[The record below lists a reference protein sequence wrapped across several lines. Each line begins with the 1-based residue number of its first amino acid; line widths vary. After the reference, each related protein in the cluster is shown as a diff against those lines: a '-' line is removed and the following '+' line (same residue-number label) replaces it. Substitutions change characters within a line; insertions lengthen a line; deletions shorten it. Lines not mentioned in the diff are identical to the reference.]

1 MQAATLRFRRTYA
14 IRLPDAGHV
23 ITAQAPSC
31 GLFVSHHRRLPM
43 LDGIRMLA
51 VTPLTV
57 DDILG
62 NKPS

>member
-1 MQAATLRFRRTYA
+1 MQAATLRVRRSS
-14 IRLPDAGHV
+14 IRLPDAVHIV
-23 ITAQAPSC
+23 TAQARSC
-31 GLFVSHHRRLPM
+31 GLLVSHDRRLSM

-51 VTPLTV
+51 ITPFTV

>member
-1 MQAATLRFRRTYA
+1 
-14 IRLPDAGHV
+14 
-23 ITAQAPSC
+23 
-31 GLFVSHHRRLPM
+31 M

-51 VTPLTV
+51 VAPFTL

>member
-1 MQAATLRFRRTYA
+1 MQAATLRARRSS
-14 IRLPDAGHV
+14 IRLPDAVHIV
-23 ITAQAPSC
+23 TAQALSC
-31 GLFVSHHRRLPM
+31 GLFVSYDRRLPM

-51 VTPLTV
+51 VAPFTL